1 VEVGPVRRVR
11 VREDYSSDRFL
22 LIIVLMIVFFAGV
35 SALEIVH
42 MLLVFGSWND
52 VIFNG
57 IMLIESTIVGA
68 VWGRQSG

>member
-11 VREDYSSDRFL
+11 LREDYPSDRFL
-22 LIIVLMIVFFAGV
+22 LVIVLMIVFFAGL
-35 SALEIVH
+35 SALEIARV
-42 MLLVFGSWND
+42 LLFGSWND

-57 IMLIESTIVGA
+57 MMFIVGTIVGA